1 MFQWESRTLTCAGKK
16 KDSGKLLKGKIT
28 IYEFVTKKRRQ
39 KSTVLYKEDT
49 FLGPKLYCFKGNLGL
64 KEGKY
69 QNLEINLIS
78 PCKWKVSNSH
88 SLIQCLMVK
97 MYFRGR
103 NNEPGITYNTRDC
116 ENIAGRLAHI
126 SQTFSKP
133 WILHWQELPSYNG
146 LTSWFCTSDID
157 VLLHL

>member
-1 MFQWESRTLTCAGKK
+1 MRVTYFNLRRKK
-16 KDSGKLLKGKIT
+16 ERFREIIEGENNYIWV
-28 IYEFVTKKRRQ
+28 VTKKRRQ
-39 KSTVLYKEDT
+39 KSTVLYKADT

-69 QNLEINLIS
+69 QNLETNLIS
-78 PCKWKVSNSH
+78 PCKWQVSNSH

-103 NNEPGITYNTRDC
+103 NNEAGITYNTRGC

-133 WILHWQELPSYNG
+133 WTLHWQELPSYNG

>member
-1 MFQWESRTLTCAGKK
+1 MRVTYFNLHKK
-16 KDSGKLLKGKIT
+16 KERFREIIEGENNYIWVCDEETK
-28 IYEFVTKKRRQ
+28 TKKHCPLQGGCFSRA
-39 KSTVLYKEDT
+39 
-49 FLGPKLYCFKGNLGL
+49 KLYCFKGNLGL

-103 NNEPGITYNTRDC
+103 NNEAGITYNTRGC

-133 WILHWQELPSYNG
+133 WTLHWQELPSYNG